1 MSSAVITV
9 ITVTPPIA
17 AGTLLA
23 RNSGAPIGGA
33 RR

>member
-1 MSSAVITV
+1 LRSAV

-17 AGTLLA
+17 AVTLLA
-23 RNSGAPIGGA
+23 RNSEAPIGGA